1 MDSLVASLRQRSFS
15 VARRGYDR
23 SQVDEFLDELATSI
37 ATLED
42 SARDA
47 LIQNREIERR
57 RLGNREVEES
67 VESTYVAAAEAKQ
80 KLLSEAENRAAMI
93 LRDAEI
99 EAARLLS
106 NPRAAADRLRRD
118 AEGILRQ
125 AQARL
130 EAAAQEANAIEAEA
144 KRVLGET
151 EREADAAL
159 AAAAEEAERIRSEA
173 TGASREEIA
182 AAHEEAA
189 TVLADARNRAAEV
202 YEEERRR
209 SIERFAESRDEYEE
223 VARHLRALKEATG
236 DMLTNALRDYGA
248 IRLVLEDSSVEIR

>member
-1 MDSLVASLRQRSFS
+1 MESLGASVRQRSFD

-23 SQVDEFLDELATSI
+23 SQVDQFLEELATSI
-37 ATLED
+37 GALED
-42 SARDA
+42 LARDA
-47 LIQNREIERR
+47 MIQNREIERR
-57 RLGNREVEES
+57 RLGSRSVQES

-80 KLLSEAENRAAMI
+80 KLLSEAENRAAMM

-106 NPRAAADRLRRD
+106 GPQEAADRARRD

-130 EAAAQEANAIEAEA
+130 ESASEEAETIQSEAHRTLEEANRDAETALAEA
-144 KRVLGET
+144 TEDAERVRSE
-151 EREADAAL
+151 
-159 AAAAEEAERIRSEA
+159 AAAASQQEM
-173 TGASREEIA
+173 A

-189 TVLADARNRAAEV
+189 AVLADARNRAAEV

-236 DMLTNALRDYGA
+236 DMLTTALRDYGA
-248 IRLVLEDSSVEIR
+248 IRLVLEDSSVEIH